1 MEKVSFMSGGFDLT
15 SPSRQ
20 VHPKRLVHLV
30 KPPLN
35 IKACADPSIMHS
47 GLKSTEIQH

>member
-1 MEKVSFMSGGFDLT
+1 MEKVSFMSVGFDLT

-20 VHPKRLVHLV
+20 VHPKSLVHLV

-35 IKACADPSIMHS
+35 IKGFSPINYAFGVEKP
-47 GLKSTEIQH
+47 